1 MTEHP
6 TATVTET
13 QRFPE
18 IPDGQHYDLL
28 IDGERAP
35 AADGARFA
43 VIDPFENREWGYV
56 AAAGAVDVD
65 RAVRS
70 AREAFETWRWV
81 PQAQRTQIMLRWAAL
96 ITEHAEELGRLQV
109 HENGKTI
116 TEMRLAA
123 LGTGATASF
132 FANLA
137 ANLHGE
143 TFDSP
148 LPGHTAWTKRQAI
161 GVIGAITPWN
171 NPLVLLSW
179 KLFPAI
185 AVGNTIVVKPSEV
198 TPVSTLRLA
207 ELALEAGIPAGV
219 FNVVTGEGP
228 AGKALAEHPGVD
240 KLAFTGSSAT
250 GRRIALA
257 GAERFAHVTLEL
269 GGKGPQIVF
278 PDADLDRAVEGL
290 LTGVTSATGQACNAG
305 SRLLIH
311 ADVHD
316 EVIEKLGRRFRELR
330 IGDPLDPATE
340 IGPLA
345 SRPQL
350 AKVLGYFDISRDEG
364 HRLIA
369 GGHRATGTP
378 ALETGLFVE
387 PTLYDDVDNGSRLAQ
402 EEVFGPVGAAMR
414 FTDDAEAVRLANDTP
429 YGLTAGFWTKDAN
442 RVHRVSSRLNA
453 GVIWINTWRVGALQ
467 LPFGGMKSS
476 GIGRETG
483 IHALDA
489 YTEEKAVW
497 LGLSD

>member
-1 MTEHP
+1 MTDQH
-6 TATVTET
+6 TATVTGT
-13 QRFPE
+13 SRFPE

-35 AADGARFA
+35 AADGKTFS

-56 AAAGAVDVD
+56 ASAGEVDVD

-70 AREAFETWRWV
+70 ARQAFENWRWL
-81 PQAQRTQIMLRWAAL
+81 PQAQRTQIVLRWAAL
-96 ITEHAEELGRLQV
+96 IGEHAEELARIQV

-123 LGTGATASF
+123 HGTATTASY

-148 LPGHTAWTKRQAI
+148 LAGHTAWTKRQPI
-161 GVIGAITPWN
+161 GVVGAITPWN
-171 NPLVLLSW
+171 NPLILLSW

-198 TPVSTLRLA
+198 TPISTLRLA
-207 ELALEAGIPAGV
+207 ELALEAGLPAGV

-228 AGKALAEHPGVD
+228 AGKALAEHPDVD

-257 GAERFAHVTLEL
+257 GAERFARVTLEL

-278 PDADLDRAVEGL
+278 ADADIDRAVEGL

-316 EVIEKLGRRFRELR
+316 EVIEKLGRRFGELR
-330 IGDPLDPATE
+330 IGDPLDATTE

-350 AKVLGYFDISRDEG
+350 AKVLGYFDLSRDEG
-364 HRLIA
+364 HRLIT
-369 GGHRATGTP
+369 GGHRVTGTP
-378 ALETGLFVE
+378 ALEAGLFVE
-387 PTLYDDVDNGSRLAQ
+387 PTLYDDVDNRSRLAQ

-414 FTDDAEAVRLANDTP
+414 FADESEAVRLANDTP
-429 YGLTAGFWTKDAN
+429 YGLTAGFWTKDVD

-467 LPFGGMKSS
+467 LPFGGMKAS

-483 IHALDA
+483 IHALGA
-489 YTEEKAVW
+489 YTEEKSVW
-497 LGLSD
+497 LGLSN